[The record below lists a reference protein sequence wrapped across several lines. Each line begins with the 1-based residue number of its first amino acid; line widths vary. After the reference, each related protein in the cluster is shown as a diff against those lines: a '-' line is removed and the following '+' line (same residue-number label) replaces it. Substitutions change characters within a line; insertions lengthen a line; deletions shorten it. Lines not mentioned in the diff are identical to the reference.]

1 MEEGGGEVDARRVM
15 GRVKGRIRE
24 VEGAARAAL
33 NGEFEGNRMFRKVRQ
48 KRDGKE
54 LRGLIISC
62 EVDRWVLPKAKPRWS
77 YVTARSLVS
86 QKFVESSGKM

>member
-1 MEEGGGEVDARRVM
+1 VDARRVM

-62 EVDRWVLPKAKPRWS
+62 EVDRWVLPAKPRWS

-86 QKFVESSGKM
+86 QKFVESSRKM

>member
-1 MEEGGGEVDARRVM
+1 MDARRVM

-62 EVDRWVLPKAKPRWS
+62 EVDRWVFC
-77 YVTARSLVS
+77 
-86 QKFVESSGKM
+86 QKQNLAGLT

>member
-62 EVDRWVLPKAKPRWS
+62 EVDRWVFC
-77 YVTARSLVS
+77 
-86 QKFVESSGKM
+86 QKQNLAGLT